1 MKELKKIPLPPL
13 NPNQYDIQM
22 TDDFPDPK
30 LYKTGTIPPDF
41 PFDKKDED
49 SEQNNP

>member
-1 MKELKKIPLPPL
+1 MKEPEKRPLLPL

-30 LYKTGTIPPDF
+30 IYHTGTIPPDF
-41 PFDKKDED
+41 PFDKKNEN
-49 SEQNNP
+49 SEQDNP